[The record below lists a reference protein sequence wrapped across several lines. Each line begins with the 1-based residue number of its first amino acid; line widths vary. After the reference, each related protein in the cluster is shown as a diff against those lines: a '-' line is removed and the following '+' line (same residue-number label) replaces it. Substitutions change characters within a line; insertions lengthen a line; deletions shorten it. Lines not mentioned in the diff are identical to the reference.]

1 MGNGDYIWVKLDA
14 VVIAREPEKVTIY
27 CAYAEVQT
35 LVETQMELQRKR
47 ALLNSSMES
56 ANISAWWLDMK
67 NHVAILPEKTQ
78 EKYQM
83 GTIIPN
89 MPEAVIETGIIDP
102 VSVDDFRRMFEKIY
116 RGEKVTQEI
125 KMYHKDTD
133 TTTWERL
140 IYEPMY
146 DKDGNYTEA
155 VGTSVDITDEKLQ
168 KQLEKAVVAANQ
180 ASKAKTDFLARMSH
194 DMRTPM
200 NAIIGLT
207 ALTLDQADNPQVVRE
222 NLSKMREASDF
233 LLGLVNDILDMA
245 RIEDNS
251 MKLKMEPYRYSDFL
265 LNMKTMFKP
274 QCEAKGIDITFAEST
289 LNVYGMADK
298 LRINQIFF
306 NIFSNAVKYTPAGGS
321 IRCSVEN
328 IQMDGKEISGDYIIQ
343 DTGIGMSEKFQK
355 SLFRPFTQE
364 SDEVTPEL
372 QGSGLGLSITKRLVE
387 LMGGTIYI
395 ESEQGKGTKV
405 TVHLTF
411 ELLQEEP
418 KQSTMKE
425 EPKVAELDLTEKK
438 VLLVEDHPLNAEIA
452 RRLLEKKNMLV
463 TYAENGKIAL
473 DMFRASEINSFDVIL
488 MDIRMPVMSGLAA
501 AEEIRS
507 LDRSD
512 AKTVPI
518 IAMTA
523 NAYAEDV
530 QRSLEAGMN
539 AHLVKPIE
547 PSVLY
552 ETIAKE
558 IH

>member
-1 MGNGDYIWVKLDA
+1 MTTLIRDY
-14 VVIAREPEKVTIY
+14 REEDRDKIMHILKQGITVLN
-27 CAYAEVQT
+27 AEDEEFWFQ
-35 LVETQMELQRKR
+35 K
-47 ALLNSSMES
+47 
-56 ANISAWWLDMK
+56 D
-67 NHVAILPEKTQ
+67 H
-78 EKYQM
+78 
-83 GTIIPN
+83 
-89 MPEAVIETGIIDP
+89 
-102 VSVDDFRRMFEKIY
+102 KI
-116 RGEKVTQEI
+116 
-125 KMYHKDTD
+125 
-133 TTTWERL
+133 L
-140 IYEPMY
+140 IYELENKEIAACCSFGCWTNEFEHHGLLFLYVVPKYRRRGFGSKLYQTIFEYIRKQELTVLEVAFRVDMDDATPYFNRLGYKKWYGLHVMSY
-146 DKDGNYTEA
+146 DGGMQPDPPQNIEIVSYEDRFCEAYVEAMRQGFYEMRRVHDFRPHYCMECNENKHKELLKDKEHIFVLLENGEFAASAA
-155 VGTSVDITDEKLQ
+155 VHIDEVDALGPVI
-168 KQLEKAVVAANQ
+168 VAPKYQ
-180 ASKAKTDFLARMSH
+180 GK
-194 DMRTPM
+194 
-200 NAIIGLT
+200 GY
-207 ALTLDQADNPQVVRE
+207 
-222 NLSKMREASDF
+222 
-233 LLGLVNDILDMA
+233 G

-328 IQMDGKEISGDYIIQ
+328 IQMDENEISGDYIIQ

-387 LMGGTIYI
+387 LMGGTIHI